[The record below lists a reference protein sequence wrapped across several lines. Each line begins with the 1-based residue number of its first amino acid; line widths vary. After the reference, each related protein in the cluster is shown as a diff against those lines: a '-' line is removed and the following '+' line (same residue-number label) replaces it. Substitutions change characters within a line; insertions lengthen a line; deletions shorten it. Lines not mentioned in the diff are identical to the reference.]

1 MSIVNNPQ
9 IDTLFIN
16 SHDSFVTL
24 EGWDLIEI
32 LSPITLKKIKNINL
46 REKKRLN
53 PSIPSSHTHLK
64 DCPPVTQ

>member
-32 LSPITLKKIKNINL
+32 LSPITLKKL
-46 REKKRLN
+46 RTL
-53 PSIPSSHTHLK
+53 I
-64 DCPPVTQ
+64 